1 MKNVLAIVAH
11 PDDIEFIMAGTLI
24 LLAERGWN
32 THYFDIANGCYGSM
46 TMDRTETAKTRLH
59 EAQAAAKLLGATFY
73 PPICDDLDIQYNHE
87 NLSKVIA
94 VVRQSNPTIVLTHS
108 PVDYME
114 DHEIAG
120 RLAVTAAFSKNMP
133 NFRSTPDV
141 PACSGPV
148 AVYHAQPHGNQTPL
162 GEPVVPQLFIDLVP
176 VMAKKRAMLECH
188 QSQQPWL
195 DSTQAMSS
203 YVDTMIELGRQVG
216 AMSRRFALAEGWRL
230 RSPLG
235 FGPPDF
241 DPLGHALSD
250 VSCRR

>member
-11 PDDIEFIMAGTLI
+11 PDDIEFVMAGTLI

-46 TMDRTETAKTRLH
+46 TMDREETAQIRLG
-59 EAQAAAKLLGATFY
+59 EARAAAELLGATFY
-73 PPICDDLDIQYNHE
+73 PPICNDLDIQYNCE
-87 NLSKVIA
+87 NLAKVLA
-94 VVRQSNPTIVLTHS
+94 VVRQANPTIVLTHS

-114 DHEIAG
+114 DHEIAC
-120 RLAVTAAFSKNMP
+120 RLAVTATFGKNMP
-133 NFRSTPDV
+133 NFCSTPDV
-141 PACSGPV
+141 LPCTGPV
-148 AVYHAQPHGNQTPL
+148 AVYHAQPHGNQTPV
-162 GEPVVPQLFIDLVP
+162 GDPVVPQLFVDLVP
-176 VMAKKRAMLECH
+176 VMAKKREMLECH
-188 QSQQPWL
+188 RSQQTWL
-195 DSTQAMSS
+195 DTTQAMSS
-203 YVDTMIELGRQVG
+203 YAETMMELGRQVG

-235 FGPPDF
+235 FGPADF